1 MLMGLGYLA
10 RIIDFLS
17 GRFSS
22 HRINTHKRNIQS
34 LRKFLL
40 VRVAMFLVG
49 AASPNLAYAQL
60 QRNTQQ
66 LDHQE
71 IVSGDSP
78 SAEDSFPIDNPRNQ
92 TIPVSEAKTIYLAA
106 CRAVEQEFA
115 RTDPIRPRLKLLI
128 GSETD
133 RVYFP
138 KREIQLKKWDKYK
151 FAQGVVMLAADALLS
166 QDKKISLTRLAVSE
180 AESTVDIRD
189 LKSSPPLLRP
199 TSNSMR

>member
-1 MLMGLGYLA
+1 MGLVYLA
-10 RIIDFLS
+10 RIMNFPSKHLCSI
-17 GRFSS
+17 GAISS
-22 HRINTHKRNIQS
+22 KHRIQS
-34 LRKFLL
+34 LKKYLL
-40 VRVAMFLVG
+40 VRIAVLLLG
-49 AASPNLAYAQL
+49 APSPTLAYAQL
-60 QRNTQQ
+60 QSESRQI
-66 LDHQE
+66 DHQE
-71 IVSGDSP
+71 TASIDSP
-78 SAEDSFPIDNPRNQ
+78 SAKDLFLIDNPRKQ
-92 TIPVSEAKTIYLAA
+92 TMPVSEAKTIYLAA
-106 CRAVEQEFA
+106 CRVVEQEFA

-166 QDKKISLTRLAVSE
+166 QDKKISLTKLAVSE

>member
-1 MLMGLGYLA
+1 MGAGYLA

-34 LRKFLL
+34 LQKFLF
-40 VRVAMFLVG
+40 VRIAMFLVG

-60 QRNTQQ
+60 QSSTQQ

-78 SAEDSFPIDNPRNQ
+78 SAEDLFPIDNPRNQ
-92 TIPVSEAKTIYLAA
+92 TIPVSEAKTIYLSA
-106 CRAVEQEFA
+106 CRVVEQEFG

-128 GSETD
+128 GSESD

-138 KREIQLKKWDKYK
+138 KHEIQLKKWDKYK
-151 FAQGVVMLAADALLS
+151 FAQGVVMLAADALLP
-166 QDKKISLTRLAVSE
+166 QEKKISLTRLAVSE
-180 AESTVDIRD
+180 AEGTVDVHE
-189 LKSSPPLLRP
+189 LNTVPTLLQPPAA
-199 TSNSMR
+199 SMK

>member
-1 MLMGLGYLA
+1 MGAGYLA

-60 QRNTQQ
+60 QSNTQQ

-92 TIPVSEAKTIYLAA
+92 TIPVSEAKTIYLSA
-106 CRAVEQEFA
+106 CRVVEQEFG

-128 GSETD
+128 GSESD

-138 KREIQLKKWDKYK
+138 KHEIQLKKWDKYK
-151 FAQGVVMLAADALLS
+151 FAQGVVMLAADALLP
-166 QDKKISLTRLAVSE
+166 QEKKISLTKLAVSE
-180 AESTVDIRD
+180 AEGTVDVHE
-189 LKSSPPLLRP
+189 LKTVPTLLQAP
-199 TSNSMR
+199 TASMK